1 MCNRDSSLIST
12 KMKIMEFYLLQLWNT
27 ESLTFISL
35 IYSPFSPRSFVV
47 VLFYISFEIADI
59 IFIKATRF
67 GVSFTRYFSN
77 VSSIT
82 NQWASI
88 FCNNFGNNKK
98 NQRPLEFTSFVI
110 LIKIIF
116 IIIFII
122 QDCLIIL
129 STLNISINFR
139 DMKQLVNIYKKI
151 HF

>member
-67 GVSFTRYFSN
+67 GEKYDQYGVSFTRYFSN

-110 LIKIIF
+110 LVKIIF
-116 IIIFII
+116 IIM
-122 QDCLIIL
+122 LYRTVYTGL
-129 STLNISINFR
+129 
-139 DMKQLVNIYKKI
+139 
-151 HF
+151 